1 MSGWRISASAGCGD
15 AHLWLRHDVHRFMPP
30 GMQHELRGIN
40 DPLAVLA
47 FLEGKAGFNPD
58 QSRVPK
64 GNPDGGQWTADGGV
78 GSVDDG
84 NVLPDDAGRNDVDED
99 DSTEFSAIRRR
110 TPLEDCE
117 LLYKRDLFQCRMVGS
132 PACYHQALVRYHA
145 CQKGLP
151 LPPLS
156 Y

>member
-1 MSGWRISASAGCGD
+1 
-15 AHLWLRHDVHRFMPP
+15 LPP
-30 GMQHELRGIN
+30 GLQRELRGIK
-40 DPLAVLA
+40 DPLALLT

-58 QSRVPK
+58 QPRVPK
-64 GNPDGGQWTADGGV
+64 GNPDGGQWTGQSGISGQVEA
-78 GSVDDG
+78 
-84 NVLPDDAGRNDVDED
+84 DDATVGANEGD
-99 DSTEFSAIRRR
+99 DAELGAIRRR

-132 PACYHQALVRYHA
+132 PACYHQALLRYHA